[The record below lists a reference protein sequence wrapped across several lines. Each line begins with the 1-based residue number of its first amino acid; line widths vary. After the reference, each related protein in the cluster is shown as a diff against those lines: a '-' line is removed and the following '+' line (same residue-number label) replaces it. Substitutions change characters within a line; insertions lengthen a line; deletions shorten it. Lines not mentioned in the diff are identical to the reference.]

1 MSNLKMKDQ
10 KKRAVKTRPFGR
22 EASILSE
29 KCAKCVIF
37 KENKSI
43 EAHGFGRFWESVQQS
58 TCVGVLRP
66 IEHLRCRA

>member
-22 EASILSE
+22 EASILSD

-37 KENKSI
+37 KRNMSMKAHRARLGHPGADGKAQWAVKSI
-43 EAHGFGRFWESVQQS
+43 HRGMV
-58 TCVGVLRP
+58 
-66 IEHLRCRA
+66 

>member
-22 EASILSE
+22 EANILSE

-37 KENKSI
+37 KRNI
-43 EAHGFGRFWESVQQS
+43 CPHADQVWLGLNTAHSKAQWAPMCIQKGW
-58 TCVGVLRP
+58 L
-66 IEHLRCRA
+66 